1 MDEPSTG
8 LDPSARQNL
17 WRVIKEARVGRAI
30 ILTTHSMEEADE
42 LCSRLGIFVDGE
54 MKVIGEPKELIR
66 NYGHYIILTLTTAP
80 ESKAQVAE
88 FVRALVP
95 AARLTR
101 DIEGTQRFELPSAD
115 AHLDVIFAQ
124 VLENKARLCV
134 IDWSLSNATLEDVF
148 MLVASKAAAFD

>member
-17 WRVIKEARVGRAI
+17 WRVIKEARTGRAI

-42 LCSRLGIFVDGE
+42 LCSRLGMFVDGE
-54 MKVIGEPKELIR
+54 MKIIGEPKELIR
-66 NYGHYIILTLTTAP
+66 NYGHYLILTLTTAL
-80 ESKAQVAE
+80 ETKAQVVE
-88 FVRALVP
+88 FVKGLVP
-95 AARLTR
+95 SAVLKR

-124 VLENKARLCV
+124 MLDNKARLRV
-134 IDWSLSNATLEDVF
+134 IDWSISNATLEDVF
-148 MLVASKAAAFD
+148 LQTASSAAAFD